1 MYSKQQASQL
11 RQQFWTTFGQ
21 YMAPILSAEEEK
33 INWINYKTGEKDL
46 AFRMHADNKKASIG
60 IELTHKDKEIQ
71 QIYFEQLLQL
81 KTLLSGALQEDWQW
95 QLHNYDEQGRTVSR
109 VFIEKPGVSIYQ
121 KKDWPELISFFK
133 PRIIALDAFWCS
145 AKYTFENLR

>member
-21 YMAPILSAEEEK
+21 YMAPILSAEEGK

-46 AFRMHADNKKASIG
+46 AFRMHADNKKATIG

-81 KTLLSGALQEDWQW
+81 KTLLSEALQEDWQW
-95 QLHNYDEQGRTVSR
+95 QLHNYDEQGKMVSR
-109 VFIEKPGVSIYQ
+109 VFIEMPGVSIYQ
-121 KKDWPELISFFK
+121 KSDWPQLISFYK

>member
-21 YMAPILSAEEEK
+21 YMAPILSAEEGK

-46 AFRMHADNKKASIG
+46 AFRMHADNKKATIG

-81 KTLLSGALQEDWQW
+81 KTLLSEALQEDWQW
-95 QLHNYDEQGRTVSR
+95 QLHNNDEQGKIVSR
-109 VFIEKPGVSIYQ
+109 VFIEMPGVSIYQ
-121 KKDWPELISFFK
+121 KSDWPQLISFYK